1 MMAFLFTNIMKNFK
15 QIKKLRK
22 NAKAIKDLFNDLIPK
37 WQADPKTYDKTRFGF
52 KEGGSDGWHK
62 SCESLIHF
70 EAWCGTYGDSSTY
83 KQIDMDGDVFKTHF
97 LKYLNANKKEI
108 MMSIANSIELE
119 AKTLKEKA
127 EEEIKAQLSELAE
140 LDNLG

>member
-1 MMAFLFTNIMKNFK
+1 MEKFE

-22 NAKAIKDLFNDLIPK
+22 NAEAIKKLFNELIPK
-37 WQADPKTYDKTRFGF
+37 WKEDPKYYDKTSFGF
-52 KEGGSDGWHK
+52 REGGSGGWYK
-62 SCESLIHF
+62 NCESLIHF

-127 EEEIKAQLSELAE
+127 EEEIKAQLSELDE